1 MAFLNVC
8 DITGLKGRWQVV
20 RANPTVITDIGHNV
34 GAWQYLSEQL
44 KALKCR
50 QLHIVFGIVG
60 DKDIYGVM
68 SMLPKDAIYYFTKAY
83 TPRALPEQSVLV
95 FGQQFGLNGE
105 CYPTVA
111 EAYSAAM
118 RAAENNDII
127 FVGGSNYVVAD
138 FLNTRD

>member
-1 MAFLNVC
+1 M
-8 DITGLKGRWQVV
+8 R
-20 RANPTVITDIGHNV
+20 
-34 GAWQYLSEQL
+34 E
-44 KALKCR
+44 
-50 QLHIVFGIVG
+50 
-60 DKDIYGVM
+60 
-68 SMLPKDAIYYFTKAY
+68 
-83 TPRALPEQSVLV
+83 RALPEQSVQV

-105 CYPTVA
+105 SYPTVA